1 MCFIFGKG
9 APPLI
14 LIDFKGTALDSR
26 LKMSKQ
32 ISEIISK
39 TVFLRVINST
49 LSKEIEQY
57 LKKKKKKDRTWPP
70 NSCSDY

>member
-1 MCFIFGKG
+1 M
-9 APPLI
+9 
-14 LIDFKGTALDSR
+14 DFKGTALDSR

-57 LKKKKKKDRTWPP
+57 
-70 NSCSDY
+70 